1 VDKKGA
7 SFSASAISGID
18 RSGNIYPV
26 AASANRFLFC
36 RGYHAHGHGLRDLS
50 SFQQLSAMRR
60 LVLALAGV
68 QFLHVS
74 LAHMFRI

>member
-1 VDKKGA
+1 MLGLRLAGEFAKFA
-7 SFSASAISGID
+7 RF
-18 RSGNIYPV
+18 V
-26 AASANRFLFC
+26 AAANI
-36 RGYHAHGHGLRDLS
+36 
-50 SFQQLSAMRR
+50 QQLSAMRR